1 DGSGG
6 IMRRSIWLSALI
18 LVNVCGCGTMNNVTS
33 GAVGGGALGAGS
45 GGLAGAA
52 VGRPLQGAAI
62 GAGVGGLTGAAIGNT
77 EDRAEKRQAQAQA
90 QAQAAYAAAHPP
102 VAINDVVQ
110 MTQQHLSEQLIISQI
125 RTTNSYFSLTAADIT
140 YLREQGVSESVIL
153 EMQNRRGPAPVVV
166 QPRSVVVV
174 DPAPP
179 PPVGVGV
186 GVTYVGGRRW

>member
-1 DGSGG
+1 MNGKL
-6 IMRRSIWLSALI
+6 WLSGLMAVSL
-18 LVNVCGCGTMNNVTS
+18 CGCGTMNNTTS
-33 GAVGGGALGAGS
+33 GAVGGGALGAGI
-45 GGLAGAA
+45 GALAGAA

-77 EDRAEKRQAQAQA
+77 EDRAEKRQAQAA
-90 QAQAAYAAAHPP
+90 AAYAAAHPP
-102 VAINDVVQ
+102 VAINDIVQ
-110 MTQQHLSEQLIISQI
+110 MTQQHLSEDLILNQI

-140 YLREQGVSESVIL
+140 YLREQGVGERVIF

-166 QPRSVVVV
+166 QPRGYVVV
-174 DPAPP
+174 DPPP